1 MIEPYD
7 ESHLQGV
14 SYDIK
19 SGNYVRVFS
28 KLNEVIDLSDNK
40 LLSLASSEINIEFGY
55 LMLPND
61 YVLVKTKEFFNI
73 PESITAHI
81 RPITTFSRLGLI
93 FNGQQIQPTFSGY
106 LYLGVFNATPNP
118 IRICS
123 ELLIAQIVFE
133 EIDGTVTEDLLY
145 KNKTDAKYLNEDKF
159 VAPNVEVPD
168 SMREVFNKKFNEI
181 MADLKRS

>member
-1 MIEPYD
+1 M
-7 ESHLQGV
+7 
-14 SYDIK
+14 
-19 SGNYVRVFS
+19 
-28 KLNEVIDLSDNK
+28 
-40 LLSLASSEINIEFGY
+40 LSLASNEINIEFGY

-61 YVLVKTKEFFNI
+61 YVLIKTKEFFNI

-81 RPITTFSRLGLI
+81 RPRTTFSRLGLI
-93 FNGQQIQPTFSGY
+93 INGQQIQPTFSGY

-118 IRICS
+118 IKICS

-133 EIDGTVTEDLLY
+133 EIDGTVTESRLY

-168 SMREVFNKKFNEI
+168 SMREDFNKRFHQI
-181 MADLKRS
+181 ISGLKRS

>member
-1 MIEPYD
+1 M
-7 ESHLQGV
+7 
-14 SYDIK
+14 
-19 SGNYVRVFS
+19 
-28 KLNEVIDLSDNK
+28 
-40 LLSLASSEINIEFGY
+40 
-55 LMLPND
+55 
-61 YVLVKTKEFFNI
+61 
-73 PESITAHI
+73 
-81 RPITTFSRLGLI
+81 I